1 MRLAIDLHTHSRYA
15 AKVSKEMT
23 VEGIA
28 CWAQWKGLDLLGT
41 GDCLQEDWL
50 NEIEAATDELEAG
63 IFALKSGVE
72 EKVSRRVGA
81 NLRRP
86 LRYVLSTEVSCAPE
100 IGKEMEG
107 LHHLIYFP
115 SIERARSFR
124 EVVEPFGDLR
134 QGRPTFSLN
143 SVQLLE
149 LVLQHGADCHLAPAH
164 VFNPW
169 FSALGTI
176 AGGYSLDDIFGDLR
190 WQLLAVETGLTSTPG
205 MCRRVSSLDHLAL
218 FSSSDAHSLP
228 KLGREYTL
236 VDIEPSYQNLFSALR
251 EGKTRHIVRTVK
263 FPLYRTRYFLNWCSR
278 CQATFDAKVCPVC
291 RRPLVEGSRARLE
304 KIADRREPC
313 FAEDAPPFC
322 ELLPLIDLLAQLAG
336 CNRESGDVNR
346 LYHHLLATVGNE
358 RAILT
363 EATEDEIREATTP
376 QLARAI
382 VAQRSSSTESFL
394 RAEPPPPKAT
404 DAEQSFFQLS

>member
-1 MRLAIDLHTHSRYA
+1 MET
-15 AKVSKEMT
+15 
-23 VEGIA
+23 IA
-28 CWAQWKGLDLLGT
+28 CWAQWKGLDLLGA

-50 NEIEAATDELEAG
+50 SEVEAATDEVESG

-72 EKVSRRVGA
+72 EKVSRQVGA
-81 NLRRP
+81 KLRRP
-86 LRYVLSTEVSCAPE
+86 LRFVLSTEVSCVPRLE
-100 IGKEMEG
+100 KEMHG
-107 LHHLIYFP
+107 LHYLIYFP
-115 SIERARSFR
+115 SFERARSFR
-124 EVVEPFGDLR
+124 EVVKSYGDLR

-149 LVLQHGADCHLAPAH
+149 LVLDHGEDCHLAPAH

-176 AGGYSLDDIFGDLR
+176 AGGFSLDDIFGDLR
-190 WQLLAVETGLTSTPG
+190 WQLLAVETGLTSTPT

-218 FSSSDAHSLP
+218 FSNSDAHSLS
-228 KLGREYTL
+228 KMGREYT
-236 VDIEPSYQNLFSALR
+236 VVEIEPSYRNLFSALR
-251 EGKTRHIVRTVK
+251 DGTTRQMVRTVK
-263 FPLYRTRYFLNWCSR
+263 FPLHKTRYFLNWCGH
-278 CQATFDAKVCPVC
+278 CQASFDAKLCPVC

-304 KIADRREPC
+304 KIADRVDPLLNP
-313 FAEDAPPFC
+313 DSPPFC

-346 LYHHLLATVGNE
+346 LYHHLLANVGNE

-363 EATEDEIREATTP
+363 EASEAEISQAATP

-382 VAQRSSSTESFL
+382 VDQRSA
-394 RAEPPPPKAT
+394 RT
-404 DAEQSFFQLS
+404 DAFTTLESREPKSKDSEQSFFQLG